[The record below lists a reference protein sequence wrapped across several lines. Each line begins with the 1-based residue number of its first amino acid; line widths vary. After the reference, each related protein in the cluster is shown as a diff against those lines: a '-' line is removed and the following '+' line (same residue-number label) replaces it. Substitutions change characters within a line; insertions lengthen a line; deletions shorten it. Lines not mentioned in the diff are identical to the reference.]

1 MVTRKDLH
9 SERCLVTFEIT
20 PYYLP
25 RDDVGGGEGIS
36 SVLLVCQVSRSPLQI
51 QLGEHAQERM
61 FLTLGEW
68 EDIFG
73 IEINPF

>member
-1 MVTRKDLH
+1 MVTRKDLY
-9 SERCLVTFEIT
+9 SESCLVIFEIP

-25 RDDVGGGEGIS
+25 GDDVSGGEGIW
-36 SVLLVCQVSRSPLQI
+36 SVLLVCQVSRSPLQ
-51 QLGEHAQERM
+51 LGEHAQERM
-61 FLTLGEW
+61 FLTLSEW